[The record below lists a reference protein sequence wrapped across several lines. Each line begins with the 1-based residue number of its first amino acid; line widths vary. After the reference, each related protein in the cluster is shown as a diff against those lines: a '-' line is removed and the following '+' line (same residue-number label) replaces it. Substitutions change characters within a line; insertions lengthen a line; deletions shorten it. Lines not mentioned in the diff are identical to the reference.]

1 MKVMQ
6 EKDIPAFVHAIT
18 NTGCDITAVGEH
30 LYVIGDSDLPED
42 QADAAR
48 PVLVNLD
55 RNFGRR
61 DHLRREIAAYLRSI
75 GRFIDIGR
83 VD

>member
-18 NTGCDITAVGEH
+18 NTGCDITAVGQD
-30 LYVIGDSDLPED
+30 LYVIGDSDLPKD
-42 QADAAR
+42 QADAAQ
-48 PVLVNLD
+48 PVLANLD